1 MGLRC
6 IGEAMATSPQPMPQ
20 DQSGAAPPTGGGAP
34 PQGAAPDQGAQQ
46 PGAASQAPANPMQM
60 LLARWY
66 QTAKQ
71 MAASDPRLASGME
84 KIAQGIQEAQT
95 ALVSPPQPAPVSQQP
110 QY

>member
-1 MGLRC
+1 
-6 IGEAMATSPQPMPQ
+6 MATTPQSMPNQ
-20 DQSGAAPPTGGGAP
+20 P
-34 PQGAAPDQGAQQ
+34 PQGAAPPQGAPDQGAPDQGA
-46 PGAASQAPANPMQM
+46 PGQGSAAPAPASQTPANPLQM

-71 MAASDPRLASGME
+71 MAQADPRLAAGME

-95 ALVSPPQPAPVSQQP
+95 ALVSPPQPTPTGQQP